1 MESLSDQELQAKTQG
16 FKEKIQ
22 EATAEVRA
30 EIKEIKARLE
40 HIEELNPTENRRL
53 GEELDQ
59 LEQEELDIIED
70 VLNDILPEAYAVL
83 KDTCRRFVGKSWKVA
98 GDEITWN
105 MIPYDVQ
112 LVGAIV
118 LHQGKIAE
126 MRTGE
131 GKTLVAIFP
140 AYLNALTGKGVHV
153 ITVNNYLAK
162 RDAEWNEPI
171 FKFHGLEVACI
182 DNYDPNTEARREAYR
197 KDITYGTN
205 NEFGFDYLRDNMV
218 INKDQLVQREHN
230 YTIID
235 EVDSILIDEAR
246 TPLIIS
252 GPVPNDNKSD
262 KYIDMQPRIEA
273 LVNAQKKLITQL
285 VAEAQQHL
293 KNENEEEA
301 GLALFRV
308 QRGFPKNTR
317 FRKMLQEP
325 SIQKMIQKT
334 EAFYLAD
341 NAKNM
346 PIVDEYLYY
355 AVDMKM
361 NSIEMTEK
369 GREFVTK
376 GRGLRFLCN
385 SRFRIRNSID
395 RTVYRRIG
403 KRKSC

>member
-1 MESLSDQELQAKTQG
+1 
-16 FKEKIQ
+16 
-22 EATAEVRA
+22 
-30 EIKEIKARLE
+30 
-40 HIEELNPTENRRL
+40 
-53 GEELDQ
+53 
-59 LEQEELDIIED
+59 
-70 VLNDILPEAYAVL
+70 
-83 KDTCRRFVGKSWKVA
+83 
-98 GDEITWN
+98 
-105 MIPYDVQ
+105 MIPTQ
-112 LVGAIV
+112 R
-118 LHQGKIAE
+118 H
-126 MRTGE
+126 
-131 GKTLVAIFP
+131 VA
-140 AYLNALTGKGVHV
+140 
-153 ITVNNYLAK
+153 
-162 RDAEWNEPI
+162 
-171 FKFHGLEVACI
+171 
-182 DNYDPNTEARREAYR
+182 EAYR

-334 EAFYLAD
+334 ESFTWRIMLRTCQW
-341 NAKNM
+341 
-346 PIVDEYLYY
+346 L
-355 AVDMKM
+355 M
-361 NSIEMTEK
+361 NICTM
-369 GREFVTK
+369 
-376 GRGLRFLCN
+376 L
-385 SRFRIRNSID
+385 
-395 RTVYRRIG
+395 
-403 KRKSC
+403 

>member
-1 MESLSDQELQAKTQG
+1 
-16 FKEKIQ
+16 
-22 EATAEVRA
+22 
-30 EIKEIKARLE
+30 
-40 HIEELNPTENRRL
+40 
-53 GEELDQ
+53 
-59 LEQEELDIIED
+59 
-70 VLNDILPEAYAVL
+70 
-83 KDTCRRFVGKSWKVA
+83 
-98 GDEITWN
+98 
-105 MIPYDVQ
+105 
-112 LVGAIV
+112 
-118 LHQGKIAE
+118 
-126 MRTGE
+126 
-131 GKTLVAIFP
+131 
-140 AYLNALTGKGVHV
+140 
-153 ITVNNYLAK
+153 
-162 RDAEWNEPI
+162 
-171 FKFHGLEVACI
+171 
-182 DNYDPNTEARREAYR
+182 
-197 KDITYGTN
+197 
-205 NEFGFDYLRDNMV
+205 MV

-376 GRGLRFLCN
+376 KE
-385 SRFRIRNSID
+385 
-395 RTVYRRIG
+395 RTPI
-403 KRKSC
+403 SL